1 MQYAFAAFFDMRTD
15 AQSALTQDA
24 GRSCLA

>member
-1 MQYAFAAFFDMRTD
+1 MQYAFVAVFDIRAD